1 MDLKGNG
8 VVVQVEAVQQSDEWL
23 LGAAQEIAKAAEAR
37 GLELPAF
44 AGAVAVE
51 GATDENE
58 VDTTTEAPTPTT
70 KEVLVGL
77 LDTTSRGYN
86 AVLDSLNQ
94 GRRKKD
100 VLVGASDEKL
110 AEEFEAWFTEDKLA
124 YVTAA
129 QEADP
134 NIRFTLVATPNVL
147 ANSKDITKATKAF
160 GENQP
165 YSTYVW
171 DELYGKYSAEQLS
184 GTDPSNGKPVA
195 FSLIPGAYTPEMDG
209 TVVEQRAK
217 FAKLQADNPDLKV
230 PSVLDAVTYWQTLRA
245 QGYQLRDN
253 FTFDRTYIRHFDL
266 PEQRVGRWSGVPR
279 SCVDCG
285 GEPRLGYSRAGHQY
299 GARVAVG

>member
-8 VVVQVEAVQQSDEWL
+8 VVVQVEAAQQSDEWL
-23 LGAAQEIAKAAEAR
+23 LGAAQEIAEAAEAR
-37 GLELPAF
+37 GLELPSF

-51 GATDENE
+51 GATDEAE
-58 VDTTTEAPTPTT
+58 ATTEVETTT
-70 KEVLVGL
+70 KEVLLGL

-100 VLVGASDEKL
+100 VLVGASDEQL

-124 YVTAA
+124 YVTAT

-134 NIRFTLVATPNVL
+134 NVRFTLVATPNVL
-147 ANSKDITKATKAF
+147 ANSKDVTKAAKAF
-160 GENQP
+160 GEDQP

-184 GTDPSNGKPVA
+184 GTDPSNGKTVA
-195 FSLIPGAYTPEMDG
+195 FSLIPSTYTPEMDG

-230 PSVLDAVTYWQTLRA
+230 PSVLDSVTYWQTLRA

-266 PEQRVGRWSGVPR
+266 PEQRVDRWSYVLYSYVDIDGKPYLDR
-279 SCVDCG
+279 SVADG
-285 GEPRLGYSRAGHQY
+285 QDD
-299 GARVAVG
+299 ARVAVG

>member
-8 VVVQVEAVQQSDEWL
+8 VVVQVEAAQQSDEWL
-23 LGAAQEIAKAAEAR
+23 LGAAQEIAEAAEAR

-51 GATDENE
+51 GATDEAE
-58 VDTTTEAPTPTT
+58 ATTTTEAETTT
-70 KEVLVGL
+70 KEVLIGL
-77 LDTTSRGYN
+77 LDTTSRGYS

-100 VLVGASDEKL
+100 VLVGASDEQL

-134 NIRFTLVATPNVL
+134 NVRFTLVATPNVL
-147 ANSKDITKATKAF
+147 ANSKDVTKAAKAF

-184 GTDPSNGKPVA
+184 GTDPSNGKAVA
-195 FSLIPGAYTPEMDG
+195 FSLIPSTYTPEMGG

-230 PSVLDAVTYWQTLRA
+230 PTVLDAVTYWQTLRA

-266 PEQRVGRWSGVPR
+266 PEQRVGRWSVVPY
-279 SCVDCG
+279 SCVYDDGRPYLDLSDAG
-285 GEPRLGYSRAGHQY
+285 GRYD
-299 GARVAVG
+299 ARVAVG

>member
-8 VVVQVEAVQQSDEWL
+8 VVVQVEAAQQSDEWL
-23 LGAAQEIAKAAEAR
+23 LGAAQEIAEAAEAR
-37 GLELPAF
+37 GLELPSF

-51 GATDENE
+51 GATDEAE
-58 VDTTTEAPTPTT
+58 ATTTTEVETTT
-70 KEVLVGL
+70 KEVLLGL

-110 AEEFEAWFTEDKLA
+110 AEEFEAWFTEEKLA

-129 QEADP
+129 QETDP
-134 NIRFTLVATPNVL
+134 NVRFTLVATPNVL
-147 ANSKDITKATKAF
+147 ASSKDVTKAAKAF

-171 DELYGKYSAEQLS
+171 DELYGKYGAEQLS
-184 GTDPSNGKPVA
+184 GTDPSNGKTVA
-195 FSLIPGAYTPEMDG
+195 FSLIPSTYTPEMDG
-209 TVVEQRAK
+209 TVIEQRAK

-266 PEQRVGRWSGVPR
+266 PEQRVGGWSGVPD
-279 SCVDCG
+279 SYVDNG
-285 GEPRLGYSRAGHQY
+285 GGPRLYRSGAGDQDD
-299 GARVAVG
+299 ARVAVG